1 MKKEVI
7 KRVKNVWMLLLAG
20 ILTLGLQ
27 SCDDDDNNDNVAPS
41 TELQAAFSARFPGV
55 DPNRVE
61 WEWDGRMNAYEADF
75 WENSL
80 EKSAWFSEANE
91 WLMTE
96 TDYNYPYTG
105 VPQAVI
111 DAANASNPDYRL
123 EDIDL
128 IETPDGSYYL
138 VEKEL
143 GERDIYLSFAAD
155 GTPLS

>member
-1 MKKEVI
+1 M
-7 KRVKNVWMLLLAG
+7 
-20 ILTLGLQ
+20 
-27 SCDDDDNNDNVAPS
+27 
-41 TELQAAFSARFPGV
+41 
-55 DPNRVE
+55 
-61 WEWDGRMNAYEADF
+61 
-75 WENSL
+75 
-80 EKSAWFSEANE
+80 
-91 WLMTE
+91 
-96 TDYNYPYTG
+96 
-105 VPQAVI
+105 PQAVI

>member
-7 KRVKNVWMLLLAG
+7 RKVKNVWMLLLAG
-20 ILTLGLQ
+20 VMAFGLQ
-27 SCDDDDNNDNVAPS
+27 SCDDDDDRDHIVAS
-41 TELQAAFSARFPGV
+41 AELQAAFSAQFPNV

-75 WENSL
+75 WENYL
-80 EKSAWFSEANE
+80 EKTAWFSQTNE

-96 TDYNYPYTG
+96 TDYNYPYNG

-123 EDIDL
+123 EDIDF
-128 IETPDGSYYL
+128 IETPDTSYYL
-138 VEKEL
+138 VEKER
-143 GERDIYLSFAAD
+143 GEHDIYLRFAAD
-155 GTPLS
+155 GTLLS